1 MRHDGR
7 MADVQRDTE
16 LLRAHARTA
25 AELAE
30 AAAAA
35 VLGWQDH
42 EGALAPGAAAEL
54 DRLVTAVGHAVAE
67 LTDAAAALDA
77 ASVVGDVDVE
87 VRDRVRRALAQ

>member
-25 AELAE
+25 AELAQ

-35 VLGWQDH
+35 VRGWEEH
-42 EGALAPGAAAEL
+42 ELPPAAAAEL

-67 LTDAAAALDA
+67 LADTAAVLGAAAA
-77 ASVVGDVDVE
+77 VGDVDVE
-87 VRDRVRRALAQ
+87 LRDRVRRALAP

>member
-25 AELAE
+25 ADLAE

-35 VLGWQDH
+35 VRGWH
-42 EGALAPGAAAEL
+42 EHSLAPGDAAEL

-67 LTDAAAALDA
+67 LSDTAAVLEA

-87 VRDRVRRALAQ
+87 VRDRVRRALAP

>member
-16 LLRAHARTA
+16 LLRGHARTA
-25 AELAE
+25 ADLAE

-35 VLGWQDH
+35 VRGWQEH
-42 EGALAPGAAAEL
+42 ERSLALGAAAEL

-67 LTDAAAALDA
+67 LTDTAAVLDA
-77 ASVVGDVDVE
+77 ASAVGDVDVE
-87 VRDRVRRALAQ
+87 VRDRVRRALAP